1 MVDFEGYSEGA
12 MMDDRDEVTQFEL
25 ETLASADGGEDTGVV
40 AYETGGGR
48 RRYRRWNIRGG
59 LSGWIDAAH
68 EAAFVNISLGGALIE
83 HANMIRP
90 GSTAFLTV
98 AFQGQEA
105 GLKCRVVRS
114 EVYRYGV
121 RPTQERHLIY
131 RSGLEFVDTP
141 EASLRVID
149 KTIESLKD
157 AA

>member
-12 MMDDRDEVTQFEL
+12 MMDDHDELTQFEL
-25 ETLASADGGEDTGVV
+25 ETPASADVGDDSGV

-48 RRYRRWNIRGG
+48 RRYRRWNIQGG

-90 GSTAFLTV
+90 GSIAFLTL

-121 RPTQERHLIY
+121 RPTQERHLVY

-149 KTIESLKD
+149 KTIESLK